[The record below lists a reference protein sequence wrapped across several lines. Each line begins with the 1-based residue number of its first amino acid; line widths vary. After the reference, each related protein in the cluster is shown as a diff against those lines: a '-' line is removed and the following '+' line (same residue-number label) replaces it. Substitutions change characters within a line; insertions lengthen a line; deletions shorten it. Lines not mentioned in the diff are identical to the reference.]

1 MTNTQNAGVRIFTTV
16 AAVVGW
22 VAVMLQFYLSLRM
35 AVANG
40 RGIGWGL
47 FVYFGYFTV
56 LTNILVALALA
67 APRVAPSAAIA
78 RFFRRSGVITAI
90 AASITMVGIVYSLVL
105 RQIWNPEGL
114 QLVADRLLHDVMPIV
129 FLLYWWIAVPK
140 RGVRWVDVP
149 LWLVYPVG
157 YLVYA
162 LVRGAASG
170 FYPYPFLDVDALG
183 YGPTL
188 GNSLMILVGF
198 VAIALLLIGL
208 NWLKP
213 ERVPVTERLP

>member
-1 MTNTQNAGVRIFTTV
+1 MLNTQNARIRTFTTIAAGV
-16 AAVVGW
+16 GWFAVV
-22 VAVMLQFYLSLRM
+22 LQFYLSLRLS
-35 AVANG
+35 VANG
-40 RGIGWGL
+40 RGIGWGM

-67 APRVAPSAAIA
+67 APLVAPNAAIA

-129 FLLYWWIAVPK
+129 FLIYWWIVVPK
-140 RGVRWVDVP
+140 RGVRWADVP
-149 LWLVYPVG
+149 RWLVYPIG
-157 YLVYA
+157 YLFYA

-170 FYPYPFLDVDALG
+170 VYPYPFLDVDSLG

-188 GNSLMILVGF
+188 INSFIMLAGF